1 MNILLHVIAMAGLF
15 WFATWLFER
24 SQPVPGLVMMG
35 VGLYFLASIIDEAIN
50 EVLPRMKRKRDR
62 R

>member
-1 MNILLHVIAMAGLF
+1 MAGLF

-24 SQPVPGLVMMG
+24 NQTVPGLVMLG
-35 VGLYFLASIIDEAIN
+35 VGLYFLASVIDEAIN
-50 EVLPRMKRKRDR
+50 EVIPQIRKRKAR